1 MSRSNRNQQSQ
12 SNPIRKIITYRPNT
26 GKYFIYDKD
35 KKENSEVDSLNMI
48 ILDADRYSLS
58 GYNQDL
64 QGSITSNMVLNTK
77 KEELSVGVLVKGKYR
92 KITTGLY
99 QTIKG
104 EVVGG
109 KYTRNIFGLV
119 KTGDTYDL
127 GLLQLTGSS
136 MRIFSDWFKDNKTTA
151 LEGCVNFSVSEDV
164 YSFEKA
170 KNEFIVVPKDKQKRW
185 LTTWL
190 YKPEFLCDEI
200 TKDEDDY
207 ALEQDLVL
215 QKFLGVSVEQ
225 VEGNTD
231 KKAVEEEEDIDD
243 LVENDLPF

>member
-1 MSRSNRNQQSQ
+1 MSSRSNRNQQSQ

-35 KKENSEVDSLNMI
+35 KKENSEVDNLTMI
-48 ILDADRYSLS
+48 ILDPDRYSLS
-58 GYNQDL
+58 GFNQDL
-64 QGSITSNMVLNTK
+64 QGSIVSNMVVNTK

-99 QTIKG
+99 QDIKG
-104 EVVGG
+104 DVVGG

-136 MRIFSDWFKDNKTTA
+136 MRIFSDWFNDSRKTA
-151 LEGCVNFSVSEDV
+151 LDGAVTFSVSEDV
-164 YSFEKA
+164 YSFEKS
-170 KNEFIVVPKDKQKRW
+170 KNEFVPVPKDKQKRW

-190 YKPEFLCDEI
+190 YKPEFSCEEI

-215 QKFLGVSVEQ
+215 QKFLGVSLEQ
-225 VEGNTD
+225 TED
-231 KKAVEEEEDIDD
+231 KKAIEQEEDVDD